1 MKVSTD
7 ALLLGAW
14 SSVPD
19 NGDCLDIGCGSGILS
34 LMLAQRTGPAQQ
46 IDAVELDSAAA
57 EEARQNA
64 LASPWSTR
72 IRVIERDILTYPG
85 SADHLAP
92 RRYQQIISNPPYF
105 TAALTSQD
113 AQKQLARHNHQLPF
127 SGLLQTAAMLLAPEG
142 RFSLILPV
150 EEAKRLIV
158 LAADT
163 GWQLQR
169 VQHVQS
175 QPDKAPSRTLLELG
189 LYPAVPE
196 LLPILMIRD
205 QQGLY
210 HPAYRHL
217 LADFYL
223 NF

>member
-1 MKVSTD
+1 
-7 ALLLGAW
+7 
-14 SSVPD
+14 
-19 NGDCLDIGCGSGILS
+19 
-34 LMLAQRTGPAQQ
+34 
-46 IDAVELDSAAA
+46 
-57 EEARQNA
+57 
-64 LASPWSTR
+64 
-72 IRVIERDILTYPG
+72 
-85 SADHLAP
+85 LAP
-92 RRYQQIISNPPYF
+92 RRFQQIISNPPYF
-105 TAALTSQD
+105 TAALTNQD

-150 EEAKRLIV
+150 EEAKRLLV

-189 LYPAVPE
+189 LAPVVTE

-205 QQGLY
+205 QQGVY
-210 HPAYRHL
+210 SSAYRRL